1 MKFLKSALQ
10 NGFTMVEMS
19 VALALTAVLGM
30 VIYGVMNYTN
40 RQSKIQTEN
49 IQDLILRYGASK
61 VLVRDIANAAPT
73 FNYIN
78 IKDDDNLPFFVYSQ
92 NEYCQPAAACS
103 RKFTMEIPANNT
115 LSEPIFF
122 LSVKGGSDEM
132 IRFGIDPSM
141 TFDGSTNSYLGVNY
155 EKVVDS
161 TTGISKDII
170 PESPWVEDRIVL
182 LQSANSFYDC
192 SSTVNTFS
200 PDPAGNCN
208 VTGTNFATT
217 RQMKMLGK
225 VNSDEIDMTFYA
237 VASRPNLLKN
247 KYNICRPDQN
257 LNCVINPNTANLTI
271 TTSKDLIENMPYIPG
286 SDNLASITPVELIRY
301 HLERPA
307 ANSPDTK
314 IVLMRSVATIVGGQ
328 LSFERA
334 HVLMSGIQSIV
345 FTRKNVSNPTIE
357 YKLIKVRYQSAI
369 K

>member
-10 NGFTMVEMS
+10 SGFTMVEMS

-30 VIYGVMNYTN
+30 VIYGVMNYTD

-122 LSVKGGSDEM
+122 LSVKGASDEM

-141 TFDGSTNSYLGVNY
+141 TFDSSTNDYLGVNY
-155 EKVVDS
+155 EKVVDA
-161 TTGISKDII
+161 TTGISKDIK
-170 PESPWVEDRIVL
+170 PESPWVKDRIVL

-192 SSTVNTFS
+192 NSTVNSFT
-200 PDPAGNCN
+200 PAPAGSCN
-208 VTGTNFATT
+208 VTGPDFATT
-217 RQMKMLGK
+217 RQMKLLGV
-225 VNSDEIDMTFYA
+225 VNSDEIDMTYTP

-247 KYNICRPDQN
+247 TYNICRPDQN
-257 LNCVINPNTANLTI
+257 LDCAINPAISDLIINSSA
-271 TTSKDLIENMPYIPG
+271 KLIENMPYIPG

-307 ANSPDTK
+307 PNSPDTK

-345 FTRKNVSNPTIE
+345 FTRKNVSTPTIE

>member
-1 MKFLKSALQ
+1 MKFLKSILQ
-10 NGFTMVEMS
+10 SGFTMVEMS

-30 VIYGVMNYTN
+30 VIYGVMNYTD

-78 IKDDDNLPFFVYSQ
+78 IKDDNNLPFFVYSQ
-92 NEYCQPAAACS
+92 NEYCQPAATCS

-141 TFDGSTNSYLGVNY
+141 TFDDSDTYVGINY
-155 EKVVDS
+155 DKVADPA
-161 TTGISKDII
+161 TGISKSVI
-170 PESPWVEDRIVL
+170 PESPWVKHRIVL

-192 SSTVNTFS
+192 NSTVNSFTPNPTGS
-200 PDPAGNCN
+200 CN
-208 VTGTNFATT
+208 VTGANFATT
-217 RQMKMLGK
+217 RQMKMLGV
-225 VNSDEIDMTFYA
+225 VNPDEIDMTFTP
-237 VASRPNLLKN
+237 VASRPTLLKN
-247 KYNICRPDQN
+247 KYNICRPDKN
-257 LNCVINPNTANLTI
+257 LNCVIKVSLANLN
-271 TTSKDLIENMPYIPG
+271 TSKDLIEKMPYIPG

-307 ANSPDTK
+307 PNSPDTK

-345 FTRKNVSNPTIE
+345 FTRRNVSNPTIE